1 MSKANGATPDAFE
14 TDNTGEEMPPLVVH
28 VQYIKDLSFENPNPL
43 KALQD
48 SGEQPE
54 LALGID
60 VSADRVGDNAY
71 EVTLKI
77 KVDAKRNEDIL
88 FVTELDYAGVFSL
101 NNVSEE
107 MLTPVLMI
115 ECPRMLFPYARA
127 IIAQTTREGGYPALS
142 LAPVDFVELF
152 KRHVQQAQQEQA
164 ATTGNS

>member
-1 MSKANGATPDAFE
+1 MSKANGADTNASMNEGSNQDL
-14 TDNTGEEMPPLVVH
+14 PPLVVH
-28 VQYIKDLSFENPNPL
+28 AQYIKDLSFENPNPL

-48 SGEQPE
+48 GGAQPE
-54 LALGID
+54 LSLGID
-60 VSADRVGDNAY
+60 VGADRIGDNAY
-71 EVTLKI
+71 EVTLKV
-77 KVDAKRNEDIL
+77 KVDAKRDEEVL

-101 NNVSEE
+101 NNVSED

-164 ATTGNS
+164 AAKADS